1 MTTMSRRSFLELAA
15 GAGAAA
21 GLGQATLGAVAAR
34 AAGLPE
40 LKHTYVAPGF
50 SAMITLYLAAKKF
63 DEKNGISLKL
73 GDPQSSLTTYY
84 ADLVAGNVDLGMG
97 SWDVFASRY
106 LAGVPLQLV
115 CVFTTADMI
124 HMMAGPNGPKS
135 VKELAGRSLA
145 APVSTGTY
153 RMVRAMLKEFH
164 GIDLEKVARVQNV
177 DNMAMPGTLL
187 LADRADAGLS
197 WEPNIS
203 RPLKA
208 DPKLRIIYSAG
219 ADYRAH
225 TGHAMPYFAVAVRK
239 DALGKG
245 QDIAARI
252 AKSFEDTCASFMAN
266 VDEAIASVPEKILGI
281 DPDVIKLAIGS
292 GRLAFKSVS
301 MADPAGRASVLAAS
315 EFMARN
321 GLLPRKLDEGFFP
334 FG

>member
-1 MTTMSRRSFLELAA
+1 MTAMDRRNLLAFAA

-21 GLGQATLGAVAAR
+21 ALRPLGAAAAS
-34 AAGLPE
+34 AADLPE
-40 LKHTYVAPGF
+40 LRHTYVAPGF
-50 SAMITLYLAAKKF
+50 SAMIALYLTAKKF
-63 DEKNGISLKL
+63 DEQNGVRLKL
-73 GDPQSSLTTYY
+73 SDPLSSLTTYY
-84 ADLVAGNVDLGMG
+84 ADLVAGNLDIGMG

-135 VKELAGRSLA
+135 VQELAGRSLA

-197 WEPNIS
+197 WEPNVS

-219 ADYRAH
+219 ADYRAR
-225 TGHAMPYFAVAVRK
+225 TGHAMPYFAVTARK
-239 DALGKG
+239 EALAKG
-245 QDIAARI
+245 PDIAARI
-252 AKSFEDTCASFMAN
+252 AKTFEDTCASFMAN
-266 VDEAIASVPEKILGI
+266 VDEAIRTVPEKILGI

-301 MADPAGRASVLAAS
+301 MADPEGRASVLAAS

-321 GLLPRKLDEGFFP
+321 ELLPRKLDNGFFP